1 MPCPFPQRI
10 IWLRSCAP
18 WVRAW
23 CCTLVAHEGP
33 LVILFARNIWKETG
47 EKRRENVGKGPAG
60 DRWDPWLNAQASPWS
75 LHLENG
81 MDDKESYVKE
91 MGRKILQ
98 LLDQVS
104 SGGTQCSFALFFPFL
119 VLICMKDHTCI
130 YSSRR
135 YLNKS
140 EHVQWT
146 SKWTGPH
153 QFLKIVR
160 RLPKLVF
167 CQKHMWWMW
176 MVNHQKFSG
185 DEIKGALCPALEFLI
200 LLPSPS

>member
-47 EKRRENVGKGPAG
+47 GKKEGKCGKRTGRRSLRSVAECPSKSLILTSRERNGRQGILCERNGKENPSTLGSSLL
-60 DRWDPWLNAQASPWS
+60 RWNSLFFRSLFSLSSLDLYERPYIVHVDIWTSPSTSSGQAS
-75 LHLENG
+75 E
-81 MDDKESYVKE
+81 
-91 MGRKILQ
+91 Q
-98 LLDQVS
+98 Q
-104 SGGTQCSFALFFPFL
+104 
-119 VLICMKDHTCI
+119 
-130 YSSRR
+130 
-135 YLNKS
+135 
-140 EHVQWT
+140 
-146 SKWTGPH
+146 GPH

-160 RLPKLVF
+160 RLHKLLF
-167 CQKHMWWMW
+167 CQKHLWWMW

-185 DEIKGALCPALEFLI
+185 DEIKGAFCPALEFLI